1 MIFKGLQ
8 LDKFQEDAIL
18 AIEKNNSVIVS
29 APTGSGKT
37 LIADYII
44 SRDIEKKTK
53 VIYTAP
59 IKALSNQKYKDFCFD
74 YGEENIGLLTGDT
87 VKNPNATIL
96 IMTTEIYRNM
106 LMSNDDIINNLSY
119 VIFDEIHFI
128 SDIERG
134 YVWEESIIF
143 SKQNT
148 RFLCLS
154 ATIPN
159 AKEFAN
165 WISVIKNH
173 KVEVIEH
180 NKRPIPLKT
189 NFFDVELGICELDE
203 IKEILEIPD
212 YYGAMKQGIRR
223 RSFMGNSKYDYKRI
237 KAPSHI
243 ELIKDIYDKLPCLFF
258 SFSRSKCEKMAEE
271 LTNSNLFE
279 PNGEI
284 IKIVIKKLKES
295 PPEINTLKSTIL
307 LKKTLAKG
315 IGFHHA
321 GLIPILKDIVEELFS
336 LGLIKVLYTTETFAV
351 GINMPAKT
359 VCFEALRKFDGINF
373 RDVSSKEF
381 FQIAGRAGRRGID
394 EIGYVIP
401 MINRNDFEYSK
412 IKKIISK
419 DIEPIRSQ
427 FKISPNTV
435 LNMILRHSTAQIDE
449 ILCES
454 FDSYQKYG
462 EKYDQMKNM
471 KSHSAFENL
480 KKKLTKMGY
489 LKNDSLT
496 EKGIFISKI
505 YSNEFLIGE
514 IFFGEFSKD
523 LTEYELLLL
532 IACICYESSDTNEFK
547 QLYPSKIIEN
557 LKFKIDENDYLRYEI
572 RFSNLVKMSA
582 MIYPCF
588 HGEDIFKV
596 IENTQLSEGDLL
608 KFYRTT
614 LDKVL
619 QIKKATND
627 SELSKKMDN
636 CSSAI
641 KMCIKLVDI
650 L

>member
-8 LDKFQEDAIL
+8 LDKFQEEAII
-18 AIEKNNSVIVS
+18 AIEKNYSVIVS

-44 SRDIEKKTK
+44 SRDIKKGIK

-59 IKALSNQKYKDFCFD
+59 IKALSNQKYKDFCKD

-87 VKNPNATIL
+87 VKNPDAAIL

-106 LMSNDDIINNLSY
+106 LMSDDEIIKNISY

-143 SKQNT
+143 SKQST

-159 AKEFAN
+159 AREFAD

-173 KVEVIEH
+173 KVQVIEH
-180 NKRPIPLKT
+180 TERPVPLQT
-189 NFFDVELGICELDE
+189 SFYDFELGISSLNE
-203 IKEILEIPD
+203 IKELAEIPD
-212 YYGAMKQGIRR
+212 YDNI
-223 RSFMGNSKYDYKRI
+223 MGKSRHIHKRI
-237 KAPSHI
+237 KTASHI

-258 SFSRSKCEKMAEE
+258 SFSRSKCEKMADE
-271 LTNSNLFE
+271 LYTCGVFETNL
-279 PNGEI
+279 EI
-284 IKIVIKKLKES
+284 IKMVRERLSES
-295 PPEINTLKSTIL
+295 PPEINTLKSTML
-307 LKKTLAKG
+307 LKKTLSKG

-359 VCFEALRKFDGINF
+359 VCFETLRKFDGFNF
-373 RDVSSKEF
+373 RYISSKEF

-394 EIGYVIP
+394 KIGYVIP
-401 MINRNDFEYSK
+401 MINRNDFEYNK
-412 IKKIISK
+412 IKKIIAK
-419 DIEPIRSQ
+419 DTEPINSQ

-435 LNMILRHSTAQIDE
+435 LNMIQRHTVPEIAE

-454 FDSYQKYG
+454 FDSYQRYG
-462 EKYDQMKNM
+462 KNFDKRRNM
-471 KSHSAFENL
+471 KSHNAFDNL
-480 KKKLTKMGY
+480 KKKLTKLGY
-489 LKNDSLT
+489 LKDDCLT
-496 EKGIFISKI
+496 EKGIFTSKI
-505 YSNEFLIGE
+505 YCDEFLMGE
-514 IFFGEFSKD
+514 IFFGRFYED
-523 LTEYELLLL
+523 LDEYHLLLL
-532 IACICYESSDTNEFK
+532 IACICFESREEEEFK
-547 QLYPSKIIEN
+547 QVYPDKSIEKLKSKLN
-557 LKFKIDENDYLRYEI
+557 GNDYLKAEK
-572 RFSNLVKMSA
+572 RFDTIIKMTA
-582 MIYPCF
+582 LIDPCF

-596 IENTQLSEGDLL
+596 IENTQLPEGDLL
-608 KFYRTT
+608 RFYRTL
-614 LDKVL
+614 LDKVS
-619 QIKKATND
+619 QVKKATND
-627 SELSKKMDN
+627 HKLSKKMDN
-636 CSSAI
+636 CSDAI